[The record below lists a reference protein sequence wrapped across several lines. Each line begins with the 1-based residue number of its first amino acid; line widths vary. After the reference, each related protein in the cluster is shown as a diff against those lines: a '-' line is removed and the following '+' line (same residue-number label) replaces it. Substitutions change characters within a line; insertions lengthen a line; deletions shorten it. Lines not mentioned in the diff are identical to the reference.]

1 MSTSEIQARG
11 EVLLRPRRYVTHF
24 VKRVL
29 DVVGAALLLVLL
41 SPVFLIVSILVAL
54 DGGPVFYRHQRIG
67 RNGVTFGCL
76 KFRTMILGADRCL
89 NEYLAYH
96 PAAEQE
102 WDREQKLAFDPRI
115 TAIGRFLRR
124 TSLDE
129 LPQLMN
135 VLYGEMSL
143 VGPRPV
149 TQSELRHYGHASADY
164 LSIRPGIT
172 GLWQISGRNDVSY
185 AQRVALDQSYVA
197 TLSLWRD
204 LLILLKTPMVVFSKR
219 GAR

>member
-1 MSTSEIQARG
+1 MSTSEVQGRG
-11 EVLLRPRRYVTHF
+11 QTLPRQRRYLTHS
-24 VKRVL
+24 VKRL
-29 DVVGAALLLVLL
+29 MDVFGSAILLIIL

-54 DGGPVFYRHQRIG
+54 DGGPVFYRHTRIG
-67 RNGVTFGCL
+67 RYGVPFGCL

-96 PAAEQE
+96 PSAGEE
-102 WDREQKLAFDPRI
+102 WEREQKLTFDPRI
-115 TAIGRFLRR
+115 TSIGRFLRR

-129 LPQLMN
+129 LPQLVN
-135 VLYGEMSL
+135 VLYGDMSL

-164 LSIRPGIT
+164 LSVRPGIT

-185 AQRVALDQSYVA
+185 AQRVALDQAYVA

-204 LLILLKTPMVVFSKR
+204 LLILLKTPVVVFSKR

>member
-1 MSTSEIQARG
+1 M
-11 EVLLRPRRYVTHF
+11 
-24 VKRVL
+24 
-29 DVVGAALLLVLL
+29 GA
-41 SPVFLIVSILVAL
+41 
-54 DGGPVFYRHQRIG
+54 
-67 RNGVTFGCL
+67 
-76 KFRTMILGADRCL
+76 
-89 NEYLAYH
+89 
-96 PAAEQE
+96 
-102 WDREQKLAFDPRI
+102 DPRI
-115 TAIGRFLRR
+115 TPVGGWLRR
-124 TSLDE
+124 YKLDE
-129 LPQLMN
+129 LPQLID
-135 VLYGEMSL
+135 VFLGDMSL

>member
-1 MSTSEIQARG
+1 MSTSEVQGRG
-11 EVLLRPRRYVTHF
+11 DALLRQRRPLTHF
-24 VKRVL
+24 AKRTI
-29 DVVGAALLLVLL
+29 DFFGALALLILL
-41 SPVFLIVSILVAL
+41 SPVFLIVSVLVAL
-54 DGGPVFYRHQRIG
+54 DGGPVFYQHQRVG
-67 RNGVTFGCL
+67 RYGVPFGCL

-96 PAAEQE
+96 TDAEQE
-102 WDREQKLAFDPRI
+102 WDRDQKLTFDPRI
-115 TAIGRFLRR
+115 TSIGRFLRR

-129 LPQLMN
+129 LPQLVN
-135 VLYGEMSL
+135 VLYGDMSL

-149 TQSELRHYGHASADY
+149 TQSELRHYGHAAADY

-185 AQRVALDQSYVA
+185 AQRVALDQAYVA

-204 LLILLKTPMVVFSKR
+204 IVILLKTPVVVFSKR